1 MLFCFLDAQP
11 TDGEREV
18 WNQISAVLQDSESM
32 LADLQAY
39 KGAGQEIRDV
49 CLLKLMTVLWK
60 QNQAKLDVFL
70 ASVLYPST
78 FYETIQK
85 SSLKLYLENML
96 QIMCN
101 VEYRALM

>member
-1 MLFCFLDAQP
+1 
-11 TDGEREV
+11 
-18 WNQISAVLQDSESM
+18 M

-101 VEYRALM
+101 VEYRALMWNH

>member
-1 MLFCFLDAQP
+1 MLQLHFVLWILLLCFLDAQP

-49 CLLKLMTVLWK
+49 CLFKLMGVLWK
-60 QNQAKLDVFL
+60 QN
-70 ASVLYPST
+70 
-78 FYETIQK
+78 
-85 SSLKLYLENML
+85 
-96 QIMCN
+96 
-101 VEYRALM
+101 

>member
-1 MLFCFLDAQP
+1 MPFVLQLPFDFVHFAFLFLDAQP

-49 CLLKLMTVLWK
+49 CLIMTVLWK

-70 ASVLYPST
+70 G
-78 FYETIQK
+78 FC
-85 SSLKLYLENML
+85 SLSKHIL
-96 QIMCN
+96 
-101 VEYRALM
+101 